1 MLLPQHGKF
10 WIINLKL
17 INPNN
22 REKSSKNSSDIIMN
36 AYVWHAEI
44 NHLASFKLKK
54 NKIERNGERAT
65 ISQVGFWQ
73 NTSLL
78 WDSNC

>member
-44 NHLASFKLKK
+44 NHLASFKLKIK
-54 NKIERNGERAT
+54 
-65 ISQVGFWQ
+65 
-73 NTSLL
+73 
-78 WDSNC
+78 